1 MPRGDGTG
9 PMRMGM
15 TMGRGRGWRN
25 QFYATGLTG
34 RQRAYS
40 GQPKVSG
47 TEGTETLKE
56 RAAYLSS
63 ELEAV
68 RSKLNELEQSKAK

>member
-1 MPRGDGTG
+1 MPGGDGTG

-15 TMGRGRGWRN
+15 MMGRGRGWRN

-47 TEGTETLKE
+47 TEGAEILKK
-56 RAAYLSS
+56 R
-63 ELEAV
+63 EAKSN
-68 RSKLNELEQSKAK
+68 R

>member
-1 MPRGDGTG
+1 MPGGDGTG

-15 TMGRGRGWRN
+15 MIGRGRGWRN

-34 RQRAYS
+34 RQRAFS
-40 GQPKVSG
+40 GQSKVSG
-47 TEGTETLKE
+47 TEETENLKK
-56 RAAYLSS
+56 RAEYLSC

>member
-1 MPRGDGTG
+1 MPGGDGTG
-9 PMRMGM
+9 PMGMGM
-15 TMGRGRGWRN
+15 MMGRGRGWRN

-40 GQPKVSG
+40 DQTKASR
-47 TEGTETLKE
+47 TEGAEILKKRE
-56 RAAYLSS
+56 EYLSS

-68 RSKLNELEQSKAK
+68 RSKLNELGQSKAK

>member
-1 MPRGDGTG
+1 MPGGDGTG

-15 TMGRGRGWRN
+15 MMGRGRGWRN

-40 GQPKVSG
+40 GRLELIRNQ
-47 TEGTETLKE
+47 EGEILKK
-56 RAAYLSS
+56 RAEYLSS